1 MTKRR
6 LLAAATTAVAL
17 ALVAGVLVVALRSP
31 STYVVHAR
39 FTSADGLFAGN
50 TVESLGV
57 PVGTVE
63 GVESSGDTVLVT
75 MAIQSGHV
83 LPRRASAALVSPQLL
98 GEPSVEL
105 TPGYAGGPA
114 LPAGAT
120 IPLSRTSV
128 PVSTDQLLKDL
139 QSFLSQINPHQT
151 GSLVT
156 NLAADLTG
164 EGAGLHALVG
174 NAAGTLRLLAAK
186 GNDLGQL
193 EGTLARI
200 TGTLRSQTSLITSL
214 IENYD
219 TVSGVVASHST
230 QLGAAVTD
238 LATANT
244 QLSNL
249 LTPNLGPIESDVAGI
264 TRVGRTV
271 SRNLASIDQLLSSAV
286 LLFAATERSFDPK
299 NNWINLNNQ
308 LAPGLTAANVAGLL
322 RDQLAGICRRIAA
335 NHSTGLSASEL
346 STLATCG
353 NPSSGFFDPLLGLIP
368 EITNA
373 LTSGPDGGPSP
384 AALETMFSHGLAMIP
399 GISSLKLPA
408 AGSSTSTAA
417 PATGS
422 GSSPASSPS
431 SPSSTTSSAAPS
443 LTAPAAS
450 QLPPMPS
457 APSGSGSTSSGGVS
471 GLLSGL
477 LGGL

>member
-1 MTKRR
+1 
-6 LLAAATTAVAL
+6 
-17 ALVAGVLVVALRSP
+17 
-31 STYVVHAR
+31 
-39 FTSADGLFAGN
+39 
-50 TVESLGV
+50 V
-57 PVGTVE
+57 PVGTVQA
-63 GVESSGDTVLVT
+63 VENTGNTVLVT
-75 MAIQSGHV
+75 MVIHAGHP
-83 LPRRASAALVSPQLL
+83 LPRGASASLVSPQLL

-114 LPAGAT
+114 LATGAT

-156 NLAADLTG
+156 NLAEDLDG
-164 EGAGLHALVG
+164 EGAGLHTLLG
-174 NAAGTLRLLAAK
+174 NAAGTLQLLAAK
-186 GNDLGQL
+186 GDDLGQL
-193 EGTLARI
+193 DGTLAQI
-200 TGTLRSQTSLITSL
+200 TGTLRSQTSLITTL
-214 IENYD
+214 IDNYD

-230 QLGAAVTD
+230 QLGQAVTD
-238 LATANT
+238 LAAAST
-244 QLSNL
+244 QLSDL
-249 LTPNLGPIESDVAGI
+249 VTPNLTPIESDVAGI

-271 SRNLASIDQLLSSAV
+271 SRNLSSIDQLLSSAV
-286 LLFAATERSFDPK
+286 LLFAAAERAFEPK
-299 NNWINLNNQ
+299 DDWINLNNQ
-308 LAPGLTAANVAGLL
+308 LAPGLTAADVAGLL

-335 NHSTGLSASEL
+335 NHSAGLPASEL
-346 STLATCG
+346 STLETCG

-373 LTSGPDGGPSP
+373 LTSGPGGGPSP

-399 GISSLKLPA
+399 GISNLKLPS
-408 AGSSTSTAA
+408 AGSPSTTTAPTTA
-417 PATGS
+417 SASPPAS
-422 GSSPASSPS
+422 APASS
-431 SPSSTTSSAAPS
+431 STPAPS

-457 APSGSGSTSSGGVS
+457 TSSGSGTTSSGGVG

>member
-6 LLAAATTAVAL
+6 LLAAAATVVVL
-17 ALVAGVLVVALRSP
+17 ALVAGVLVVTLRSP
-31 STYVVHAR
+31 GTYVVRAR

-57 PVGTVE
+57 PVGTVQD
-63 GVESSGDTVLVT
+63 VENSGDTVLVT
-75 MAIQSGHV
+75 MAIQAGHV
-83 LPRRASAALVSPQLL
+83 LPRRASASLVSPQLL

-114 LPAGAT
+114 LAAGAT

-164 EGAGLHALVG
+164 EGAGLHALLG
-174 NAAGTLRLLAAK
+174 NAAGTLQLLAAK
-186 GNDLGQL
+186 GDDLGQL
-193 EGTLARI
+193 DGSLAQI
-200 TGTLRSQTSLITSL
+200 TGTLRSQTSLITNL

-230 QLGAAVTD
+230 QLGEAVTD
-238 LATANT
+238 LATAST
-244 QLSNL
+244 QLSDL
-249 LTPNLGPIESDVAGI
+249 VTPNLGPIESDVAGI

-271 SRNLASIDQLLSSAV
+271 SRNLGSIDQLLSSSV
-286 LLFAATERSFDPK
+286 LLFAAAERAFEPQD
-299 NNWINLNNQ
+299 NWINLNNQ
-308 LAPGLTAANVAGLL
+308 LAPGLTAADVAGLL

-399 GISSLKLPA
+399 GMSSLKLPP
-408 AGSSTSTAA
+408 AGSSATPAA
-417 PATGS
+417 PTTGS
-422 GSSPASSPS
+422 SSS
-431 SPSSTTSSAAPS
+431 SPSSTSAASRPAPS

-450 QLPPMPS
+450 QLSPMPS
-457 APSGSGSTSSGGVS
+457 TPSSSGTTSSGGVG